1 MKGRGDSRSK
11 DRLAYNEGGNSEIA
25 YMDDY

>member
-11 DRLAYNEGGNSEIA
+11 DRLAYAEGGNSEIA